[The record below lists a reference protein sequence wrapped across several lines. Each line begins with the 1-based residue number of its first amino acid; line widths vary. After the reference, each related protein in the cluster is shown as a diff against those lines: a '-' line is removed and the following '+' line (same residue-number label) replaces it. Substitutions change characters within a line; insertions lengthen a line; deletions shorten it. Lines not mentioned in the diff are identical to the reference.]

1 MPDPPEPPQQFVLTA
16 EQLQQLLAGAAAVA
30 AQNAGAGAGAAAAGQ
45 LAPCVL
51 GREKTKRYQ
60 IFQDWITQAEAKMQF
75 LGITEDGRKIAY
87 LRSNV
92 SDVYQVDVTSSRF
105 TSLPTNLQYEARIN
119 NTGFFQAIQYQY
131 NTRAPV
137 LQYNTIPIL
146 MQLI

>member
-75 LGITEDGRKIAY
+75 FGITEDGRKIAY

-92 SDVYQVDVTSSRF
+92 SDVYQVDVTNIFLYNIIVLRVYQ
-105 TSLPTNLQYEARIN
+105 SLPKNLSEK
-119 NTGFFQAIQYQY
+119 
-131 NTRAPV
+131 
-137 LQYNTIPIL
+137 
-146 MQLI
+146 QLLKMIFLLVV

>member
-1 MPDPPEPPQQFVLTA
+1 MPDPTEPPQQFVLTD

-30 AQNAGAGAGAAAAGQ
+30 AQNAGAGAGAAAAGH

-75 LGITEDGRKIAY
+75 LGIKEDGRKIAY

-92 SDVYQVDVTSSRF
+92 SDVYQ
-105 TSLPTNLQYEARIN
+105 Y
-119 NTGFFQAIQYQY
+119 
-131 NTRAPV
+131 
-137 LQYNTIPIL
+137 
-146 MQLI
+146 

>member
-60 IFQDWITQAEAKMQF
+60 IFQDWITQAEVKMQF
-75 LGITEDGRKIAY
+75 FGITEDGRKIAY
-87 LRSNV
+87 LI
-92 SDVYQVDVTSSRF
+92 Y
-105 TSLPTNLQYEARIN
+105 I
-119 NTGFFQAIQYQY
+119 
-131 NTRAPV
+131 
-137 LQYNTIPIL
+137 
-146 MQLI
+146 

>member
-30 AQNAGAGAGAAAAGQ
+30 VQNAGPGAGAAAAGQ

-75 LGITEDGRKIAY
+75 LGITELQVHLPPHQPPVRGAQWSESKEKAKLLGKDPSDASGSRWI
-87 LRSNV
+87 LRC
-92 SDVYQVDVTSSRF
+92 
-105 TSLPTNLQYEARIN
+105 PTH
-119 NTGFFQAIQYQY
+119 
-131 NTRAPV
+131 
-137 LQYNTIPIL
+137 IL
-146 MQLI
+146 IFI